1 MRRGSKPPASHLSSS
16 PSPISPLSR
25 LISSCNWTGVPG
37 DGHQHASAPLV
48 PSRPSPWSISSVARL
63 SPAFC
68 PPRTFNGDN
77 GWTSMSSNRST
88 ALKQTFYVFEDVSTA
103 GRGIN
108 FSPGRSTTSGLKRR
122 ARSSR
127 FRVAMFSAHGDVS
140 TRRRCIRRWRAWIP
154 PSASFSRAAPGPLI
168 CLMSPSHRK
177 HGNIWRQDNTLK
189 AFCSSLIAH
198 GSAPTISH
206 LPPYRLAFIAQ
217 A

>member
-1 MRRGSKPPASHLSSS
+1 MAGHPRPLIGPLHSSKPFTCL
-16 PSPISPLSR
+16 
-25 LISSCNWTGVPG
+25 
-37 DGHQHASAPLV
+37 
-48 PSRPSPWSISSVARL
+48 
-63 SPAFC
+63 
-68 PPRTFNGDN
+68 RTS
-77 GWTSMSSNRST
+77 TQRNRNQLF
-88 ALKQTFYVFEDVSTA
+88 A
-103 GRGIN
+103 
-108 FSPGRSTTSGLKRR
+108 GRSTTSGLKTA

-127 FRVAMFSAHGDVS
+127 FHVVMFSTLGDVS

-154 PSASFSRAAPGPLI
+154 PSASFSRAASALLI
-168 CLMSPSHRK
+168 CLMSPSHPK